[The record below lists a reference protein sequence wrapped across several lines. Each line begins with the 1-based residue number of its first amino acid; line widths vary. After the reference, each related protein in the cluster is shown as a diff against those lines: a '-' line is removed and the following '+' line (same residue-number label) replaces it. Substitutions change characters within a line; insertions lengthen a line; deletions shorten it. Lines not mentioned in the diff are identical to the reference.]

1 MNPLKSVTQFK
12 GIALFYVQTWILIFM
27 ASLLWLHSADV
38 DIILDCNSG
47 PSLFVVYIHIIYEYT
62 TNLDSAEQGLPYNAC
77 CALQKL
83 LLA

>member
-1 MNPLKSVTQFK
+1 MNTLNSVTQFK
-12 GIALFYVQTWILIFM
+12 GIALFDVQTWILIFM
-27 ASLLWLHSADV
+27 ALLRLHSANV

-47 PSLFVVYIHIIYEYT
+47 PSLFVVYIHIVYECT
-62 TNLDSAEQGLPYNAC
+62 INLDSAEQGLPYNAC